1 MSPHHIMM
9 AISQLLQQE
18 QDLQHQTLFLNN
30 NLQMITFSELSLSN
44 FAIIIAI
51 MNQSLI
57 KKCLLGALIPIVI
70 MVPNSQSIR
79 EAHWMQSISTNKPQN
94 PILTLQNCGM
104 HLHRSCW
111 LKSNH
116 HMKLHPDGNL
126 SSSIFPTL
134 LIKEKNTL
142 WLSAQQ
148 VKKKILFIILFE
160 MKNIK
165 KKMKNRIRLLPWHLF
180 WISS

>member
-1 MSPHHIMM
+1 MLTTIASSMSPHHIMM

-79 EAHWMQSISTNKPQN
+79 EAH
-94 PILTLQNCGM
+94 
-104 HLHRSCW
+104 
-111 LKSNH
+111 
-116 HMKLHPDGNL
+116 
-126 SSSIFPTL
+126 
-134 LIKEKNTL
+134 
-142 WLSAQQ
+142 
-148 VKKKILFIILFE
+148 
-160 MKNIK
+160 
-165 KKMKNRIRLLPWHLF
+165 
-180 WISS
+180 